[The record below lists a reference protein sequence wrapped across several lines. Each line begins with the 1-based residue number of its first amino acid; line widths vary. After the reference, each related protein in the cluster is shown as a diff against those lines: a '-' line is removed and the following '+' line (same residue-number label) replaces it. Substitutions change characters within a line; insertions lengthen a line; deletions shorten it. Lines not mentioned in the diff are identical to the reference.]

1 MEKGKKGEDREKEG
15 GRKSKEVREYV
26 GVKERGLVRKMEWK
40 DKEDR
45 RKNFIIEFYRRLEM
59 KKEKRKEAVEE
70 VLKIMGVTIDV
81 KEIRRLGG
89 KRQTGKEWC

>member
-1 MEKGKKGEDREKEG
+1 
-15 GRKSKEVREYV
+15 
-26 GVKERGLVRKMEWK
+26 MEWK

-59 KKEKRKEAVEE
+59 KKERRKEAVEE

-81 KEIRRLGG
+81 KEIRRLRG

>member
-1 MEKGKKGEDREKEG
+1 M
-15 GRKSKEVREYV
+15 
-26 GVKERGLVRKMEWK
+26 RKMKWK

-59 KKEKRKEAVEE
+59 KKERRKEAVEE

-81 KEIRRLGG
+81 KDIRRLGG
-89 KRQTGKEWC
+89 KRQTEKEWC

>member
-1 MEKGKKGEDREKEG
+1 MEKGKEGKIEKKREEE
-15 GRKSKEVREYV
+15 KSKEVREYV
-26 GVKERGLVRKMEWK
+26 GVKKRGLVRKMEWK

-45 RKNFIIEFYRRLEM
+45 KKNFIIEFYRRLEM
-59 KKEKRKEAVEE
+59 KKGRRKEAVEE

>member
-1 MEKGKKGEDREKEG
+1 
-15 GRKSKEVREYV
+15 
-26 GVKERGLVRKMEWK
+26 
-40 DKEDR
+40 
-45 RKNFIIEFYRRLEM
+45 M
-59 KKEKRKEAVEE
+59 KKERRKEAVEE

>member
-1 MEKGKKGEDREKEG
+1 
-15 GRKSKEVREYV
+15 
-26 GVKERGLVRKMEWK
+26 MEWK

-45 RKNFIIEFYRRLEM
+45 RKNFIIEFYRRLEI
-59 KKEKRKEAVEE
+59 KKERRKEAVEE

>member
-1 MEKGKKGEDREKEG
+1 
-15 GRKSKEVREYV
+15 
-26 GVKERGLVRKMEWK
+26 MEWK

-59 KKEKRKEAVEE
+59 KKERRKEAVEE

-81 KEIRRLGG
+81 KKIRRLGG

>member
-1 MEKGKKGEDREKEG
+1 
-15 GRKSKEVREYV
+15 
-26 GVKERGLVRKMEWK
+26 MEWK

-59 KKEKRKEAVEE
+59 KKERRKEAVEE
-70 VLKIMGVTIDV
+70 VLKIMGVTINV

-89 KRQTGKEWC
+89 KRQTVKEWC

>member
-1 MEKGKKGEDREKEG
+1 MGKGKEGKIEKKREEE
-15 GRKSKEVREYV
+15 KSKEVREYV

-59 KKEKRKEAVEE
+59 KKGRRKEAVEE

>member
-1 MEKGKKGEDREKEG
+1 
-15 GRKSKEVREYV
+15 
-26 GVKERGLVRKMEWK
+26 MEWK

-59 KKEKRKEAVEE
+59 KKERRKEAVEE

>member
-1 MEKGKKGEDREKEG
+1 
-15 GRKSKEVREYV
+15 
-26 GVKERGLVRKMEWK
+26 MEWK

-59 KKEKRKEAVEE
+59 KKERRKEAVEE

-89 KRQTGKEWC
+89 KRQTGTEWC

>member
-1 MEKGKKGEDREKEG
+1 MGKGKEGKIEKKREEE
-15 GRKSKEVREYV
+15 KSKEVREYV

-59 KKEKRKEAVEE
+59 KKGRRKEAVEE
-70 VLKIMGVTIDV
+70 VLKIMGVIDV
-81 KEIRRLGG
+81 KEIRKLGG